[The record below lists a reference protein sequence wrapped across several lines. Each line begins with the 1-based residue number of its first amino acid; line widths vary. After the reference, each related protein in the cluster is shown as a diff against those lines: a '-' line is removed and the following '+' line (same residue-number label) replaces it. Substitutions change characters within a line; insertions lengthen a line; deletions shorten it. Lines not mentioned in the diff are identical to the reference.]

1 VVLKRRDDLGHESTF
16 RLYANAVVN
25 LMRVHEL
32 IMNFTVV
39 VVPKLSSRSLIA
51 QCEGKVDLL
60 NIECNLFPVLQLVLD
75 SLMFSKLFL
84 ICWWFS
90 DLETLF
96 FALALFEASICMR
109 NLEPNPVTMLAVG
122 SM

>member
-1 VVLKRRDDLGHESTF
+1 MVLKRRDDLGHESTF

-51 QCEGKVDLL
+51 NARARLISSISNAIFSGSSAGAR
-60 NIECNLFPVLQLVLD
+60 LFNVQ
-75 SLMFSKLFL
+75 
-84 ICWWFS
+84 
-90 DLETLF
+90 
-96 FALALFEASICMR
+96 
-109 NLEPNPVTMLAVG
+109 
-122 SM
+122 